1 MPNHREPVRG
11 AVASVLVA
19 VTLGLSGCANPFSAE
34 VTPAAQVGSQTST
47 QANPTAHSVPDTQLT
62 VAADTDPH
70 AWRPDQPI
78 VVTAT
83 AGTISEVT
91 VTTADGQDVAGALS
105 DDRRH
110 WQTAGTLLPGTTYDV
125 RATMTGSPDTDPVT
139 RTLSISTRDS
149 AAQFRARISPRDG
162 ATVGVGMPILV
173 TFTAPVEHDRRA
185 QVQDALTVTASET
198 VEGAWNWVS
207 DTKVQYRTKEYWP
220 ARTEVS
226 VTADLAGV
234 QAGADVWGDQDKQV
248 DFQIGKSV
256 VSVVDVTAHQ
266 MTVTID
272 GQVARTIPVT
282 TGKDGFL
289 TRGGTRVISDKLED
303 TRMDAASTGIKP
315 GDPEYYNLDVRY
327 ALRMTNSGEF
337 IHAAP
342 WSVASQGVAN
352 VSHGCVGMST
362 TNARWLYRQSHVGDV
377 VTIVHSTRELEPG
390 NGLTQWNMPWE
401 DWRAGSAS

>member
-1 MPNHREPVRG
+1 M
-11 AVASVLVA
+11 
-19 VTLGLSGCANPFSAE
+19 TSA
-34 VTPAAQVGSQTST
+34 G
-47 QANPTAHSVPDTQLT
+47 
-62 VAADTDPH
+62 
-70 AWRPDQPI
+70 
-78 VVTAT
+78 
-83 AGTISEVT
+83 
-91 VTTADGQDVAGALS
+91 GQDVAGAIS

-110 WQTAGTLLPGTTYDV
+110 WQTSGALLPGTTYAV
-125 RATMTGSPDTDPVT
+125 RATMTGSADTDPVT

-149 AAQFRARISPRDG
+149 ASQFRARISPRDG

-173 TFTAPVEHDRRA
+173 TFTAPVEQDRRA
-185 QVQDALTVTASET
+185 QVQDALTVSASED

-220 ARTEVS
+220 ARTAVS

-256 VSVVDVTAHQ
+256 VSVVDVTSHQ

-289 TRGGTRVISDKLED
+289 TRGGTRVISEKLEE
-303 TRMDAASTGIKP
+303 TRMDAASTGITP

-362 TNARWLYRQSHVGDV
+362 ANARWLFQRSRVGDV
-377 VTIVHSTRELEPG
+377 VTIVHSTRKLEPG
-390 NGLTQWNMPWE
+390 NGLTQWNDSWE
-401 DWRAGSAS
+401 DWRAGSAV

>member
-1 MPNHREPVRG
+1 MPNHCAPVRV
-11 AVASVLVA
+11 AVAAVLVA
-19 VTLGLSGCANPFSAE
+19 VTLGLSGCGHPFSSE
-34 VTPAAQVGSQTST
+34 VAPAAQVGT
-47 QANPTAHSVPDTQLT
+47 QSSGPELDGGLDVAQLT
-62 VAADTDPH
+62 VAADADPD
-70 AWRPDQPI
+70 AWRPDRPI
-78 VVTAT
+78 VVNAM

-91 VTTADGQDVAGALS
+91 VTSLGGQDVAGALS

-110 WQTAGTLLPGTTYDV
+110 WRSSGTLLPGTTYAV
-125 RATMTGSPDTDPVT
+125 RATMTGSADTDPVT
-139 RTLSISTRDS
+139 STISISTRES
-149 AAQFRARISPRDG
+149 ASQFRARISPRDG

-173 TFTAPVEHDRRA
+173 TFTAPVEQDHRA
-185 QVQDALTVTASET
+185 EVQDALTVRASAE

-234 QAGADVWGDQDKQV
+234 QAGADVWGDQDKQI

-272 GQVARTIPVT
+272 GEVARTIPVT

-289 TRGGTRVISDKLED
+289 TRDGTRVISEKLED
-303 TRMDAASTGIKP
+303 IRMDAASTGIEP

-362 TNARWLYRQSHVGDV
+362 ANARWLFGHSRVGDV
-377 VTIVHSTRELEPG
+377 VTIVHSTRKLEPG
-390 NGLTQWNMPWE
+390 NGLTQWNVSWE
-401 DWRAGSAS
+401 DWRSGSAS

>member
-1 MPNHREPVRG
+1 LRV
-11 AVASVLVA
+11 AVAAVLVA
-19 VTLGLSGCANPFSAE
+19 VTLGLSGCGNPFSRE
-34 VTPAAQVGSQTST
+34 VIPAAQVGT
-47 QANPTAHSVPDTQLT
+47 QASSPTVDGDPGAELT
-62 VAADTDPH
+62 VAADADPD
-70 AWRPDQPI
+70 AWRADQPI
-78 VVTAT
+78 VINAI
-83 AGTISEVT
+83 AGTISEVS
-91 VTTADGQDVAGALS
+91 VTTTDGQDVAGAIS

-110 WQTAGTLLPGTTYDV
+110 WQTSGALLPGTTYAV
-125 RATMTGSPDTDPVT
+125 RATMTGSAGTDPVT
-139 RTLSISTRDS
+139 SSISISTKES
-149 AAQFRARISPRDG
+149 ATQFRARISPRDG

-173 TFTAPVEHDRRA
+173 TFTAPVEQDRRA
-185 QVQDALTVTASET
+185 DVQRALTVRASGN

-234 QAGADVWGDQDKQV
+234 QAGTDVWGDQDKRV
-248 DFQIGKSV
+248 DFQIGESV
-256 VSVVDVTAHQ
+256 VSVVDVTSHK

-289 TRGGTRVISDKLED
+289 TRGGTRVISEKLED
-303 TRMDAASTGIKP
+303 IRMDAASTGITP

-362 TNARWLYRQSHVGDV
+362 ANARWLYQQSRVGDV
-377 VTIVHSTRELEPG
+377 VTIVHSTRKLEPG
-390 NGLTQWNMPWE
+390 NGLTQWNDSWE
-401 DWRAGSAS
+401 DWQAGSAV